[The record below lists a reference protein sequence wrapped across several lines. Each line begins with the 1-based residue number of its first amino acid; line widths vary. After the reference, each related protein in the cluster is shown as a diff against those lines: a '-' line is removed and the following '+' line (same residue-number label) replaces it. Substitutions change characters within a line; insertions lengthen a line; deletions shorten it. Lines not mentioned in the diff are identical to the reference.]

1 MKKILNLL
9 LIVVLVFTLFAFT
22 ACGDED
28 VTPDNSS
35 NSENTNTSSDNGTQ
49 PPADDEDLQ
58 AAYDYIKLTYKTL
71 GTTTKSFEVMKNAP
85 IGDKVFAITWSTNN
99 EAITITESEDGN
111 YYVVNIPELGAAAVS
126 YALNFSIENDK
137 GDKKE
142 GSFNLTIPAF
152 KVNTH
157 DEYVAAEDGTALVI
171 QGIVTG
177 VISKTTNSTKENSLF
192 IQDLNGNG
200 GYYAY
205 NLDEDPAGK
214 ISVGMTV
221 EVRGNKKNYNGTY
234 ELVSCSATIIDSE
247 IKPVT
252 PVDITEM
259 FIASTGTED
268 VNILNLN
275 GMLVTIKGVTL
286 QNYNESNGYHY
297 FKLGDYQ
304 TYLRVSSSSNCIT
317 KEEGKTVTDT
327 FNANFYN
334 GADVT
339 GLIAVYNGAFYLMPV
354 STDAFTNFVELEKPD
369 DVKVDTALEN
379 TKISTL
385 IQLAGDTT
393 LPTTFSGFSDV
404 AIAWELVA
412 ADGVNCATLSGATLT
427 VTIPDA
433 AQTVTLKATFTCGEI
448 SKSKEYTVTVKGIDT
463 ISIKDVDNIVADF
476 IKNQYTDEV
485 FYVVGTIQQ
494 ISNDIYGNMY
504 IVAIIDGG
512 EYGVDI
518 YGLYDANGKK
528 YSEFTGYKP
537 QVGDTIKVLTVVGK
551 YNNAQLKNAVLVEY
565 NHNYVPEVTAPTCQA
580 QGYTTYTCP
589 CGDSYVDN
597 YVDKSDCAY
606 GDDDV
611 CDVCGVKNHAHT
623 TVATEEVVAPT
634 CTTKGYTVYAC
645 SDEACAYTEKKDET
659 DVLAHTD
666 ANGDFTC
673 DADGCGAV
681 VLPEADSVLT
691 IEQAIALGKL
701 FTKNNYTANK
711 YYITGTIREV
721 YQTTY
726 GNMYL
731 TDGTNEITI
740 YGTYS
745 ADGAT
750 RYDKLAVK
758 PKAGDTITVYGIIG
772 FYTAPQMKNG
782 WIQHDNTEVVT
793 DPTCTAGGYTTY
805 TCKFCGTVST
815 GNETDATGHTFVDG
829 TCTGC
834 GALDHTHNY
843 SEVVTAPTCTEEGY
857 TTYTC
862 DCGDSYTG
870 NKVDA
875 LGHVDE
881 NGDYKCDRGGCTGLV
896 LPEEGTTLTI
906 AEALKIGALFT
917 KDKYSSVKY
926 YVTGTVKNV
935 YNTQYGNMYI
945 TDGTKELC
953 VYGTYSADGSTR
965 YDKLTVKPVAGDTVT
980 VYGVIGFYTAAQ
992 MKNGWITE
1000 HTAHECDF
1008 SVAATCTS
1016 PATCSKCGAAQEGSE
1031 ALGHDYSE
1039 ATCTTKATCSRCNGT
1054 TGDYAEHNYVDGT
1067 CSACGATEGSADA
1080 KQEMS
1085 VSKTH
1090 NEIASIAGVT
1100 AGQNTGVIS
1109 DKNIALND
1117 DITIVAAKGS
1127 ASSDPCI
1134 YAESIRLY
1142 QNGAKLTIKAA
1153 EGCEMT
1159 TIVIH
1164 LATKSGGQGPIT
1176 VTGGT
1181 ASALSNN
1188 TYTITVEAGVSEVV
1202 ITTAGTDKNNRV
1214 YVDNITVNYEK

>member
-126 YALNFSIENDK
+126 YTLNFSIENDK

-317 KEEGKTVTDT
+317 KEEAKTVTDT

-448 SKSKEYTVTVKGIDT
+448 SKSKEYAITVKPIST
-463 ISIKDVDNIVADF
+463 ITIEEANNIGMNMAH
-476 IKNQYTDEV
+476 NTYTDEL
-485 FYVVGTIQQ
+485 YYIVGTIESIANSQ
-494 ISNDIYGNMY
+494 YGNLY
-504 IVAIIDGG
+504 IVDGDFSL
-512 EYGVDI
+512 YI
-518 YGLYDANGKK
+518 YGLYDATGKVR
-528 YSEFTGYKP
+528 YDAMNP
-537 QVGDTIKVLTVVGK
+537 QPLPKDTIKVLSSVGK
-551 YNNAQLKNAVLVEY
+551 YSNDVQLKNAKVIELTIHED
-565 NHNYVPEVTAPTCQA
+565 NKTEDPAPEVEFKPVN
-580 QGYTTYTCP
+580 P
-589 CGDSYVDN
+589 IVN
-597 YVDKSDCAY
+597 
-606 GDDDV
+606 
-611 CDVCGVKNHAHT
+611 
-623 TVATEEVVAPT
+623 TEYYF
-634 CTTKGYTVYAC
+634 GM
-645 SDEACAYTEKKDET
+645 DR
-659 DVLAHTD
+659 
-666 ANGDFTC
+666 NG
-673 DADGCGAV
+673 
-681 VLPEADSVLT
+681 S
-691 IEQAIALGKL
+691 I
-701 FTKNNYTANK
+701 
-711 YYITGTIREV
+711 YYITGLMGTGNAQ
-721 YQTTY
+721 YYMATTAQLADAAKVTVVAGPTADTY
-726 GNMYL
+726 Y
-731 TDGTNEITI
+731 ITVNVN
-740 YGTYS
+740 
-745 ADGAT
+745 GAT
-750 RYDKLAVK
+750 KYMDLVVSGTHKNAVYVDEAPEVGFSFDATTKAFYKDLEGSNYTFGTGKSGTFTTVGGVKLDAEANSMLMISFADEHTCTFEDVVTDPTCDAEGYTTHTCACGNVVVDTPVDALGHSFDGEGICSVCGASNHEHDYDAK
-758 PKAGDTITVYGIIG
+758 
-772 FYTAPQMKNG
+772 
-782 WIQHDNTEVVT
+782 VT
-793 DPTCTAGGYTTY
+793 DPTCTAAGYTTY
-805 TCKFCGTVST
+805 TCKVCSK
-815 GNETDATGHTFVDG
+815 
-829 TCTGC
+829 
-834 GALDHTHNY
+834 
-843 SEVVTAPTCTEEGY
+843 
-857 TTYTC
+857 
-862 DCGDSYTG
+862 SYTEAG
-870 NKVDA
+870 EPA
-875 LGHVDE
+875 LGHNYTDGVCANGCGIEDPNYYYPISIEEALKAPVNKKVILTGVISGINSAWSTQYSNMEAWLSDGQGNEILLYRIKTQVGVGDKVTVQGVIGVYKEVNQIAQNGSTVTIDEKHVCSDFTEATCKELATCKVCGAETGELAGHTYVEGVCSVCGHEEGAAEKTTITAGKTVADLINEYGWTSSTTKQTFNLDE
-881 NGDYKCDRGGCTGLV
+881 NVSVKVNGGSNTGKAYNGDHIRIYATDSPAG
-896 LPEEGTTLTI
+896 TLTI
-906 AEALKIGALFT
+906 SVAEGYELVSIKVST
-917 KDKYSSVKY
+917 
-926 YVTGTVKNV
+926 VTGT
-935 YNTQYGNMYI
+935 
-945 TDGTKELC
+945 
-953 VYGTYSADGSTR
+953 
-965 YDKLTVKPVAGDTVT
+965 
-980 VYGVIGFYTAAQ
+980 
-992 MKNGWITE
+992 
-1000 HTAHECDF
+1000 
-1008 SVAATCTS
+1008 
-1016 PATCSKCGAAQEGSE
+1016 
-1031 ALGHDYSE
+1031 
-1039 ATCTTKATCSRCNGT
+1039 
-1054 TGDYAEHNYVDGT
+1054 YAFLYVDGT
-1067 CSACGATEGSADA
+1067 TTDICNKTVDLDGSSVVLESVKNGTDG
-1080 KQEMS
+1080 KQ
-1085 VSKTH
+1085 VR
-1090 NEIASIAGVT
+1090 IT
-1100 AGQNTGVIS
+1100 AI
-1109 DKNIALND
+1109 
-1117 DITIVAAKGS
+1117 
-1127 ASSDPCI
+1127 
-1134 YAESIRLY
+1134 
-1142 QNGAKLTIKAA
+1142 
-1153 EGCEMT
+1153 
-1159 TIVIH
+1159 
-1164 LATKSGGQGPIT
+1164 
-1176 VTGGT
+1176 
-1181 ASALSNN
+1181 
-1188 TYTITVEAGVSEVV
+1188 EVV
-1202 ITTAGTDKNNRV
+1202 YQEV
-1214 YVDNITVNYEK
+1214 